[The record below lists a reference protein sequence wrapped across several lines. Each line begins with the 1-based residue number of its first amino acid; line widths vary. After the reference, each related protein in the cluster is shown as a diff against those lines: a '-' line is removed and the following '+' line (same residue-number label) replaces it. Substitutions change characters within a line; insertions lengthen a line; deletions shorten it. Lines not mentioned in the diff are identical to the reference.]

1 MGTDIHMYVERRA
14 STDAPWET
22 ADRWSETEYGTQC
35 KHIFG
40 DRSYDT
46 FAILADVRNG
56 SGFAGVRTGD
66 GFVPIS
72 EPRGLPS
79 DMSPELAAH
88 LAEGIEHTPS
98 WLTLAD
104 IQQYDWTQTTR
115 KSGIV
120 DLSELARWKQ
130 RGRPEM
136 WSGGIGGPGIGI
148 VDATDAVPVIEDAL
162 SACSVIAHGQSR
174 AASWWDLYHSEENV
188 VIDVTALL
196 QRRFGFQRPHFLV
209 TWKVSYA
216 DAASEFLWKVVPRL
230 WRLGEPEN
238 VRLVFYFD
246 S

>member
-14 STDAPWET
+14 SADAPWET

-35 KHIFG
+35 EHIFD

-56 SGFAGVRTGD
+56 RGFAGVKTGE

-72 EPRGLPS
+72 EPRGLPK

-88 LAEGIEHTPS
+88 
-98 WLTLAD
+98 LAD

-120 DLSELARWKQ
+120 GLSELARWKQ
-130 RGRPEM
+130 SGRPQM
-136 WSGGIGGPGIGI
+136 WSGGIGGPGIGVI
-148 VDATDAVPVIEDAL
+148 DATDAVPLIDDAL
-162 SACSVIAHGQSR
+162 TACSVLAHGQSR
-174 AASWWDLYHSEENV
+174 AASWWDLYHSQENV
-188 VIDVTALL
+188 VIDVTSVL

-209 TWKVSYA
+209 TWEVSYA
-216 DAASEFLWKVVPRL
+216 DAASKFLWKVVPRL